1 MTNMNDKIKMLKLEN
16 LELHASDPHH
26 NCFNIKRFFEQKYQC
41 ESSSFSFDDYFELSL
56 LEYCFEHFE
65 FIYHSGFTLKIDG
78 VNPDINYKNIL
89 NFIDVKKKPNFYFL
103 KNDSVII
110 LSLTD
115 KNEKENLFDGSDDD
129 YSYHS
134 PERYVAG
141 SDGCDKKEQCSKT
154 INNINSKINVTVHY
168 PSFNFLKN
176 FDKSFLFLKK
186 YKIKNEKRNFVSI
199 LMKDQYNEYDFIP
212 LDINV
217 PQIDISMNYGK
228 SFVDVYDKTLKKLKN
243 NDKGLYMFHGEPGTG
258 KSSFVKHLTSVVDKE
273 FIFVPTTFVEK
284 FISDPD
290 IFSILV
296 RKKKCIL
303 ILEDAE
309 KVLISRE
316 KQDNEYISTILNLSD
331 GILSDMIQASIIIT
345 YNCEETKIDKALKRK
360 GRTMID
366 YKFDKLSI
374 EDSKKLAKHLN
385 FNEKQ
390 INSITESMS
399 LSQIYNIND
408 ENKLYF
414 EEEKSD
420 RIVGFGK
427 I

>member
-1 MTNMNDKIKMLKLEN
+1 MTNTNNKIQMFKLED
-16 LELHASDPHH
+16 LDLHAPDPH
-26 NCFNIKRFFEQKYQC
+26 NNAFNTKRFFEKRYKC
-41 ESSSFSFDDYFELSL
+41 ESSSFAFEEYFDISL

-65 FIYHSGFTLKIDG
+65 FIYHSGFALKSEG
-78 VNPDINYKNIL
+78 LNSELNYKNIL
-89 NFIDVKKKPNFYFL
+89 KFIDIKKKPNFYFF
-103 KNDSVII
+103 KEDSIII
-110 LSLTD
+110 LNVTD

-129 YSYHS
+129 YAFNC
-134 PERYVAG
+134 PEKYNIG
-141 SDGCDKKEQCSKT
+141 GDDTKKEKLIKT
-154 INNINSKINVTVHY
+154 INSLNSKINVTIHY

-176 FDKSFLFLKK
+176 FKKTYSFLKK
-186 YKIKNEKRNFVSI
+186 YEIKNEKRNFVSI
-199 LMKDQYNEYDFIP
+199 LMKDQYNDYDFIP
-212 LDINV
+212 LDISV
-217 PQIDISMNYGK
+217 PQIDVSLNYGK
-228 SFVDVYDKTLKKLKN
+228 SFLDVYDKTLKKLKN

-309 KVLISRE
+309 KLLISRE

-331 GILSDMIQASIIIT
+331 GILSDMIQASIILT

-366 YKFDKLSI
+366 YKFDKLSV
-374 EDSKKLAKHLN
+374 DDAKKLAKHLN
-385 FNEKQ
+385 FNDEQ
-390 INSITESMS
+390 INSIKESMS
-399 LSQIYNIND
+399 LSQIYNIDD

-414 EEEKSD
+414 EEEKTD

-427 I
+427 T